1 MENKDIY
8 SLEDVRMRKTEEAI
22 GKIRK
27 TVGRD
32 KEFKKYLE
40 RYLNKDKLNDLF
52 NTLWRKK
59 DFKKIQRINRLFNTI
74 YIANFTK
81 SGLRRHEPTLGVYD
95 KIKVTRK
102 CFDKINNIMKEENIE
117 PYNPLWMAH

>member
-22 GKIRK
+22 EEIRK

-52 NTLWRKK
+52 DALWRKN
-59 DFKKIQRINRLFNTI
+59 DFKKIQRINRLFNMI
-74 YIANFTK
+74 YIANFTE
-81 SGLRRHEPTLGVYD
+81 SGLRQYESTLKIHD
-95 KIKVTRK
+95 KDETTRK
-102 CFDKINNIMKEENIE
+102 CFDEINDIMKEENIE